1 MECKLNSLA
10 FRHSDVPG
18 AVGGGQV
25 VLGKLVGCND
35 PVSAAQLMM
44 ATWNDQILVAEY
56 KSNYNDFLWKLVVV
70 EYKSMKLQLQWF
82 SLKTG
87 SCWIQKHETDITMI
101 SFEN

>member
-10 FRHSDVPG
+10 FGHSDAPG

-25 VLGKLVGCND
+25 VLWKLVGCDD
-35 PVSAAQLMM
+35 PVSAAQLVM

-82 SLKTG
+82 SLKT
-87 SCWIQKHETDITMI
+87 SSHNETP
-101 SFEN
+101 